1 MAMLEREEIRSLV
14 SDSAGLPSAADYA
27 CTGLQPET
35 RLQEE
40 LFSDVIS
47 SVCYWSTVI
56 LLALAGA
63 GLLYWRAQARR
74 LRCAAGWRSVWS
86 NDTSLDDALPAAD
99 RRRGLSQPRGVV
111 CGARQACLENA
122 DDGSQS
128 HRGHEC
134 DHSARNI
141 PDCAV
146 ARTDRKPDH
155 FQFVNEVRL

>member
-40 LFSDVIS
+40 LFSDVTS

-63 GLLYWRAQARR
+63 GLLYWR
-74 LRCAAGWRSVWS
+74 LRHPGSAAVPTGDPFGISTPPWMMLSLPPIGVAASLSHAAWCAARGRRAWRMLM
-86 NDTSLDDALPAAD
+86 TAASLIAVMSATTVFETYLTAL
-99 RRRGLSQPRGVV
+99 
-111 CGARQACLENA
+111 
-122 DDGSQS
+122 
-128 HRGHEC
+128 
-134 DHSARNI
+134 
-141 PDCAV
+141 
-146 ARTDRKPDH
+146 
-155 FQFVNEVRL
+155 

>member
-1 MAMLEREEIRSLV
+1 MGRNAMAMLEREEIRSLV

-63 GLLYWRAQARR
+63 GLLYWR
-74 LRCAAGWRSVWS
+74 LRHPGSAAAPVTDPFGISTPPWMMLSLPPIGVAASLSHAAWCAARGRRAWRMLM
-86 NDTSLDDALPAAD
+86 TAASLIAVMSATTVLERYLTAL
-99 RRRGLSQPRGVV
+99 
-111 CGARQACLENA
+111 
-122 DDGSQS
+122 
-128 HRGHEC
+128 
-134 DHSARNI
+134 
-141 PDCAV
+141 
-146 ARTDRKPDH
+146 
-155 FQFVNEVRL
+155 